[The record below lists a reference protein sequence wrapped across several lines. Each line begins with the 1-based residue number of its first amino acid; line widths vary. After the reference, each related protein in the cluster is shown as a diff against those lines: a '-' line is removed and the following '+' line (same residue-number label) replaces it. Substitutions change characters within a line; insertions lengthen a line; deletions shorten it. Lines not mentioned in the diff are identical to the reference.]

1 MGKVFDN
8 LVKNTIPLT
17 VFLLAFQEILEA
29 FMSTTCTR
37 VCVLEPRRQ
46 FVYGTP
52 KYKKYCGTNKIRHKW
67 QITGLELT

>member
-29 FMSTTCTR
+29 FMSTTCTC

-52 KYKKYCGTNKIRHKW
+52 EYKKILRDKQNPP
-67 QITGLELT
+67 

>member
-8 LVKNTIPLT
+8 LKKNTIPLT
-17 VFLLAFQEILEA
+17 VFLLTFQEILEA

-52 KYKKYCGTNKIRHKW
+52 EYKKILWDKKNPP
-67 QITGLELT
+67 